1 MAPNFGP
8 NPPSGDVVP
17 DWFLGGDR
25 RRRILAALVES
36 KGEARTKDEL
46 IAAANCGQATV
57 YETLKVLRAVNLV
70 ERDSGGTYRYVEGT
84 DLGKALSGLL
94 RALEPF
100 EGTPTPRAKR
110 KRGRT

>member
-1 MAPNFGP
+1 MTPNFGP

-25 RRRILAALVES
+25 RRKILAALVES

-46 IAAANCGQATV
+46 VAAANCGQATV

-70 ERDSGGTYRYVEGT
+70 ERDSGGTYRYLDGT
-84 DLGKALSGLL
+84 ELSEAV
-94 RALEPF
+94 RALIRALAPYEA
-100 EGTPTPRAKR
+100 TPTPRAKR
-110 KRGRT
+110 NRGRT